1 MTRFVIHR
9 WAPDIC
15 LEGRRPRFAI
25 SGIEID
31 LLPSGTVSWHGGP
44 MTIYEYVSSLRP
56 FDPGWTLY
64 LDLKVSAGEEVR
76 RDACERVVHDVEA
89 ERVRLVSYH
98 HEALMACRPYVPP
111 EWRLIGILAGYLV
124 KCVEYV
130 VASGLDGVMLQPH
143 FLSPGLLAQFYSRT
157 SSWWREA
164 QRHPQ
169 CCVKHYRLEWKRHS
183 SIRHYSSER
192 KT

>member
-1 MTRFVIHR
+1 
-9 WAPDIC
+9 
-15 LEGRRPRFAI
+15 
-25 SGIEID
+25 
-31 LLPSGTVSWHGGP
+31 

-143 FLSPGLLAQFYSRT
+143 FLSPGLLAQFYSRNKLLVAGSSAT
-157 SSWWREA
+157 STMLREA
-164 QRHPQ
+164 LSVGVEEALIDPALLFGEED
-169 CCVKHYRLEWKRHS
+169 VDGPSVNS
-183 SIRHYSSER
+183 SR
-192 KT
+192 